1 MGQKAAKRKGKAK
14 AGAKDKIPQGEL
26 ADIWVGIR
34 EQEQVKIQQQA
45 EIIRQKDNE
54 LKLKYFEILFKD
66 ISGMSEQQK
75 KDHERVCEQIRMMY
89 GLDY

>member
-1 MGQKAAKRKGKAK
+1 MGQKAAKRKGKGK
-14 AGAKDKIPQGEL
+14 AGTKDNVPQGEL

-34 EQEQVKIQQQA
+34 EQEQIKIQQQA

-54 LKLKYFEILFKD
+54 LKLKHFEILFKD

-75 KDHERVCEQIRMMY
+75 KDHGKVCEQIRMMY
-89 GLDY
+89 GLN